1 MPEWHFLLY
10 MNSWPGYKHYFHLQL
25 HIYFVDIGI
34 KQKVRNAGAPTLL
47 YTPWTYERVG
57 RYSHGC
63 ITSYKLNFSSS
74 PLFNLL
80 QYFLQNSFLKCPRV
94 KSVCEDFISTLFPQ
108 NYFWLKVFCFM
119 FFWLENWKHKYAYGL
134 RKNSVTM
141 CDQWN
146 IILSSTP
153 CIQKQLRCVHVVFL
167 QI

>member
-1 MPEWHFLLY
+1 MRGPPLSYIPPQAH
-10 MNSWPGYKHYFHLQL
+10 
-25 HIYFVDIGI
+25 
-34 KQKVRNAGAPTLL
+34 TLL
-47 YTPWTYERVG
+47 KYAAPWTYERVG
-57 RYSHGC
+57 RYSHGY

-94 KSVCEDFISTLFPQ
+94 KSVCEDFLSTLFPQ

-153 CIQKQLRCVHVVFL
+153 CLQKQLRCAHVVSADVGCIFVNVKFPRCIHL
-167 QI
+167 VYFTAKENVS